1 MNLFKNNLDILIDQ
15 YKKYF
20 NDSNI
25 KVSNFLQYKNKIKS
39 KLNKFNKNKIINM
52 KIEVE
57 TYLIELNNTSWD
69 NYVSIRIA
77 VIATIISV
85 ILSIGLNKKDFY
97 LKVFLYLAVLYMFT
111 FTHIKSEN
119 VKKKMF
125 YNILIQCVDE
135 VLKDKCKNK

>member
-1 MNLFKNNLDILIDQ
+1 
-15 YKKYF
+15 
-20 NDSNI
+20 
-25 KVSNFLQYKNKIKS
+25 
-39 KLNKFNKNKIINM
+39 
-52 KIEVE
+52 
-57 TYLIELNNTSWD
+57 IELCNTSWD
-69 NYVSIRIA
+69 NYVSRRIA
-77 VIATIISV
+77 VIATIIYV

-111 FTHIKSEN
+111 FTYIKSEN

>member
-25 KVSNFLQYKNKIKS
+25 KVNNFLQYKNKVKS
-39 KLNKFNKNKIINM
+39 KLNKFNKNKLINM
-52 KIEVE
+52 KIEIE
-57 TYLIELNNTSWD
+57 THLIELNNTSWD
-69 NYVSIRIA
+69 NYASIRIA

-97 LKVFLYLAVLYMFT
+97 LKVLLYLAVLYMFT
-111 FTHIKSEN
+111 FTYIRSEN

-135 VLKDKCKNK
+135 VLKDKYKNK